1 MSVKKHIPNAITSM
15 NLLSGVLGVIVSL
28 EGHVET
34 GFLLMLAAGGFDF
47 LDGFAARLLKV
58 TSEIGKELDSLSDL
72 VSFGVLPAV
81 MMYEVMAMGGIGW
94 PRFLV
99 LVLPVFSGLRLAKFN
114 TDSRQSSSF
123 IGLPTPAAALLSG
136 SLALFLLKSGALSAG
151 LLSIVLPLVAAV
163 LSALEVSE
171 IPMFSMK
178 IKKGG
183 ALFDIKRTV
192 FFSVSAIMV
201 IITVMLN
208 LHWSVALVLIF
219 GFYILENLLFALAP
233 NSSPNEP

>member
-1 MSVKKHIPNAITSM
+1 MEPLRKRNRREEIHLVGIVAITE
-15 NLLSGVLGVIVSL
+15 LVFEEIDARAGRHAVA
-28 EGHVET
+28 EFDVE
-34 GFLLMLAAGGFDF
+34 FD
-47 LDGFAARLLKV
+47 
-58 TSEIGKELDSLSDL
+58 
-72 VSFGVLPAV
+72 
-81 MMYEVMAMGGIGW
+81 
-94 PRFLV
+94 
-99 LVLPVFSGLRLAKFN
+99 
-114 TDSRQSSSF
+114 
-123 IGLPTPAAALLSG
+123 
-136 SLALFLLKSGALSAG
+136 
-151 LLSIVLPLVAAV
+151 V

-208 LHWSVALVLIF
+208 LHWSFALVLIF

-233 NSSPNEP
+233 NSSLNEP

>member
-15 NLLSGVLGVIVSL
+15 NLLSGVLGVIAAL

-47 LDGFAARLLKV
+47 LDGFAARLLRV

-72 VSFGVLPAV
+72 LSFGVLPAV

-136 SLALFLLKSGALSAG
+136 SLALS
-151 LLSIVLPLVAAV
+151 
-163 LSALEVSE
+163 
-171 IPMFSMK
+171 
-178 IKKGG
+178 
-183 ALFDIKRTV
+183 
-192 FFSVSAIMV
+192 
-201 IITVMLN
+201 
-208 LHWSVALVLIF
+208 
-219 GFYILENLLFALAP
+219 Y
-233 NSSPNEP
+233 